1 MSNSALARYDD
12 LGEYAGRDV
21 VVVVPRPASVYTLAA
36 IAVVNTI
43 TGQVQYSTVQYSTVQ
58 YSTPSPARCWAASP
72 CPAQRSSSHTQ
83 SRPASARTP
92 SGGRTAPRPPGIST
106 YLQYLH
112 KYLHLQP
119 LARLPP
125 STVQYSTHH
134 PVYPTQPT
142 PPPKLYA
149 LPNCREFLG
158 RRIR

>member
-1 MSNSALARYDD
+1 M
-12 LGEYAGRDV
+12 LGRV
-21 VVVVPRPASVYTLAA
+21 PLPRPEELESHPVPPSLGQ
-36 IAVVNTI
+36 NT
-43 TGQVQYSTVQYSTVQ
+43 QWWPD
-58 YSTPSPARCWAASP
+58 STPP
-72 CPAQRSSSHTQ
+72 
-83 SRPASARTP
+83 
-92 SGGRTAPRPPGIST
+92 PRYIYNIYIST

-112 KYLHLQP
+112 KYLYLYP
-119 LARLPP
+119 LVRLPP